1 MRDKVLTV
9 SGKEGIDSCYMKKN
23 IPCYRWLAD
32 SGFNFNENNK
42 KIQNLDQ
49 WQFQQTSTG
58 QTEPSRFG
66 PPNLQ
71 IKERCSL

>member
-1 MRDKVLTV
+1 MRDNFLTV

-32 SGFNFNENNK
+32 SGYNFNENNK
-42 KIQNLDQ
+42 KIQKLDQ
-49 WQFQQTSTG
+49 CQFQQTPTRQSG
-58 QTEPSRFG
+58 SSRFG